1 MVSEQVDAVLEVLAE
16 RFGTTVGMLW
26 EVMLRQQVVHGVG
39 YAIGAIMCLA
49 VLIVCIVV
57 FKRSYGDRESL
68 ADVLSGLV
76 GILAAGLLI
85 PLTINAIGR
94 FYNPVY
100 YAIEMILSS
109 FK

>member
-39 YAIGAIMCLA
+39 YAIGAIMCLT
-49 VLIVCIVV
+49 VLIICIVV
-57 FKRSYGDRESL
+57 FKRSCDGCESI
-68 ADVLSGLV
+68 ADILSGLI
-76 GILAAGLLI
+76 GIGAAGLLI

-100 YAIEMILSS
+100 YAIEMILAG
-109 FK
+109 F